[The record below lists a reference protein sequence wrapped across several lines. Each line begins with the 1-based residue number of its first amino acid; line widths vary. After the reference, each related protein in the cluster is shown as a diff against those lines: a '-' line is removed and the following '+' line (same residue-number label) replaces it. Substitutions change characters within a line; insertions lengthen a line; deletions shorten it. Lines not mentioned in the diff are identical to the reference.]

1 MSDYR
6 NYIAREL
13 GIRESSIKP
22 AHMDAAD
29 IDPKELEMGME
40 DEKEHTGDD
49 QLAKTIAL
57 HHLKKHPDYYSK
69 LKGAGL
75 DEMDKQPSAR
85 DRMMSPT
92 AIAPQIIG
100 VAVRGSNTGGL
111 PSGADQTGISPST
124 PTGRLGGYEPIDTA
138 KNNSELVDKTPSN
151 NTINSSVPIA
161 DEENVGDN
169 GETHPH
175 QVQNS
180 QGEPPQAVTGAEEGD
195 ECDLTLKS
203 AVPGGIDIDVAEGE
217 DEENNSN
224 NPEFQEK
231 DKEQFRKDRSS
242 SPEGDD
248 VRDEL
253 GINEMS
259 LKSLTPKKECSDCG
273 CDKPHV
279 SHDFKDEKE
288 NLQEQNQKVSTKL
301 LQEVRQ
307 TLSEKAASGKMSTK
321 ESELFS
327 TITEVLKR
335 RGLGLEQKLFGKKT
349 MLETANVKKKLNE
362 RQLPTEELAQI
373 WADDKDG
380 EYIQI
385 DDNGSVRYIAH
396 GMAKEIISNGE
407 TNDSVMFAA
416 IRAWMKKKGF
426 FPNIWH
432 VNERGN
438 LELYSSSGTPL
449 GGLV

>member
-138 KNNSELVDKTPSN
+138 KNNSELVDKTPKN
-151 NTINSSVPIA
+151 NTIDSAEPIA
-161 DEENVGDN
+161 NDTEIQTGGEE
-169 GETHPH
+169 HPH
-175 QVQNS
+175 QVQNDA
-180 QGEPPQAVTGAEEGD
+180 GEPPQAVTGAEDGD
-195 ECDLTLKS
+195 ECDLSLKS
-203 AVPGGIDIDVAEGE
+203 AVPGGIDIDVAEE
-217 DEENNSN
+217 KADE
-224 NPEFQEK
+224 
-231 DKEQFRKDRSS
+231 
-242 SPEGDD
+242 
-248 VRDEL
+248 
-253 GINEMS
+253 
-259 LKSLTPKKECSDCG
+259 CADCG

-279 SHDFKDEKE
+279 THDFKNEKE
-288 NLQEQNQKVSTKL
+288 DLQEQNQKVSTKV

-385 DDNGSVRYIAH
+385 DDDGSARYIAH
-396 GMAKEIISNGE
+396 GRAMEEIVPPVSRRTMSRFVGGDPRKVSVTQDVPAE
-407 TNDSVMFAA
+407 HGKDSHNQMFQQ

-438 LELYSSSGTPL
+438 LELYSSSGKPL